1 MIGKNCSVFF
11 CFYCL
16 KIGTFQIITYV
27 YIVNNSLFICK
38 SVKRGFKFL
47 TLADSLMLWNV
58 LWARFGE
65 KYLNVK
71 TFNPSIE
78 DGKKVRTHTLKDA
91 MILIHNNYKL
101 GKDGKEL
108 LDLANEIMADFY
120 SSKVELKY
128 GVLEF
133 LEHC

>member
-1 MIGKNCSVFF
+1 M
-11 CFYCL
+11 
-16 KIGTFQIITYV
+16 GTV
-27 YIVNNSLFICK
+27 W
-38 SVKRGFKFL
+38 R
-47 TLADSLMLWNV
+47 
-58 LWARFGE
+58 

-78 DGKKVRTHTLKDA
+78 DDKKVRTHTLKDA

-133 LEHC
+133 LEHCRKTILKCVSQPLPRPSL